1 MTQGLSIDIDTKA
14 IKALQIKFAQM
25 EANPERRLMM
35 KHFRAAGTEIAKGYR
50 TAAPV
55 GPMSRKLKKL
65 NRNAGIKLERN
76 GLSIKQSAKSKV
88 KAKRGRYV
96 AVKAGYN
103 VGIKKGNKRAYHA
116 HLAIL
121 GTDDRNHKK
130 TGKYVGR
137 VDYTATLARQVIGY
151 FADQAAE
158 KAVSKI
164 EQRMFNEAIK
174 EWVS

>member
-1 MTQGLSIDIDTKA
+1 MTQGLSIDIDTNA
-14 IKALQIKFAQM
+14 IEALQIKFAQM

-76 GLSIKQSAKSKV
+76 GLSIKQSAKSRV

-103 VGIKKGNKRAYHA
+103 VGIKKGGKRAYHA

-121 GTDDRNHKK
+121 GTKDRYHK

-137 VDYTATLARQVIGY
+137 VDVTAALLRQKIGS
-151 FADQAAE
+151 FSDQAAQ
-158 KAVSKI
+158 KAIAKI
-164 EQRMFNEAIK
+164 EDKIFSEAIK
-174 EWVS
+174 EWTS

>member
-1 MTQGLSIDIDTKA
+1 MTQGLSIDIDTKEITA
-14 IKALQIKFAQM
+14 MQIKFAEM
-25 EANPERRLMM
+25 EKNPERRLMM
-35 KHFRAAGTEIAKGYR
+35 KHFKAAGTELAKGYR

-55 GPMSRKLKKL
+55 GPMSRKLKRL

-76 GLSIKQSAKSKV
+76 GFSIKQSAKSKV

-103 VGIKKGNKRAYHA
+103 VGIKRGGKKAYHA

-121 GTDDRNHKK
+121 GTDYRYHKS
-130 TGKYVGR
+130 GKYVGK

-151 FADQAAE
+151 FADKAAVNAIE
-158 KAVSKI
+158 KI
-164 EQRMFNEAIK
+164 EERMFNEAIK
-174 EWVS
+174 EWTS